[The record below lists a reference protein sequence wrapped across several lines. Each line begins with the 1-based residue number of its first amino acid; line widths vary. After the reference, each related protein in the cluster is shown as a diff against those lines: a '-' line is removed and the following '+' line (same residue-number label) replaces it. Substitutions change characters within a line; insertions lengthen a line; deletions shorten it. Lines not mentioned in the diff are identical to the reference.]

1 MPADNELDPLDRWLN
16 QQVQPLPPPS
26 GTFELI
32 TRRARRR
39 KIRKA
44 VISVASAAA
53 VAAVV
58 GVAVPVGMSLHLTTG
73 PTSASLAAGGS
84 PTGHVK
90 TQNVGGGTQSVSAS
104 ATPTKL
110 AIAPSSTA
118 GTGPF
123 AEPSGPVP
131 ANFAPVSVTFVST
144 SRAWV
149 IGQAGTPGQCANPT
163 NPYICTSVA
172 HTDNGGKTWAGGPAP
187 TTVGPDGPAGVS
199 GIRFLD
205 GVNGWA
211 FGPELWV
218 THDAGNH
225 WTKVGTGSR
234 RVTDLEAA
242 GNRAYALFAQCSGTN
257 VASFAYG
264 CTSYT
269 LMTAT
274 ANSNQW
280 TPVGDATSE
289 LTSQGAAATGVIALM
304 GTTGYLVAPDGT
316 LYSGPVGG
324 TWQQAGTMPCQ
335 PGTPQANGLPGEAL
349 IALTSAT
356 RLATFCAG
364 PTPTAAPKVY
374 TSSDS
379 GATWALAGDWSQVSG
394 QYYPT
399 SIAAASSGTLLL
411 TTIRGIYLLPQGA
424 THWEASTA
432 TGAQAPQGGFS
443 YVGMT
448 TSEQGVALPF
458 DTSRHEI
465 WMTFDGGRTWTPAT
479 SITPGK

>member
-1 MPADNELDPLDRWLN
+1 MPADDELDPLDRWLN

-32 TRRARRR
+32 TRRARHR

-53 VAAVV
+53 VAAAVA
-58 GVAVPVGMSLHLTTG
+58 VAVPVGMSLHLTTG
-73 PTSASLAAGGS
+73 STNASLAAGTS
-84 PTGHVK
+84 PTSHGEIK
-90 TQNVGGGTQSVSAS
+90 NVAGGTESVSAS
-104 ATPTKL
+104 AKPAVT
-110 AIAPSSTA
+110 APSSTT

-123 AEPSGPVP
+123 TEPSGPVP

-144 SRAWV
+144 SHAWV

-172 HTDNGGKTWAGGPAP
+172 HTGNGGRTWAGGPAP
-187 TTVGPDGPAGVS
+187 TTTGPDGPAGVS

-225 WTKVGTGSR
+225 WAKIGTGGQ

-242 GNRAYALFAQCSGTN
+242 GNRAYALFARCSGTN
-257 VASFAYG
+257 AASFAYG

-274 ANSNQW
+274 ADSNQW
-280 TPVGDATSE
+280 TPVGGATNG
-289 LTSQGAAATGVIALM
+289 LTSQGAAATGVIALI

-316 LYSGPVGG
+316 LYSGPLGG
-324 TWQQAGTMPCQ
+324 TWQQAGTMPCR
-335 PGTPQANGLPGEAL
+335 PGTPQANGLPGDAL
-349 IALTSAT
+349 IALISAT

-379 GATWALAGDWSQVSG
+379 GATWALAGDWAQVSG

-399 SIAAASSGTLLL
+399 SIAATSSGTLLL
-411 TTIRGIYLLPQGA
+411 TTIRGIYLLTQGA
-424 THWEASTA
+424 AHWAASSA
-432 TGAQAPQGGFS
+432 TGAPPGGFS

-458 DTSRHEI
+458 STSRHEI

-479 SITPGK
+479 SITPGN